1 VSTIEDYTRPRF
13 VRGVRLQ
20 WDDIRKRHTL
30 LFPEGALVLNPTAAA
45 VLELCDGK
53 RTVGAI
59 VTELEERYQG
69 ASVANDVRNLLS
81 RIAERGLLVH
91 EDGEDV
97 NKL

>member
-1 VSTIEDYTRPRF
+1 MSTIEDHTRPRF

-20 WDDIRKRHTL
+20 WDDIRKRHML

-53 RTVGAI
+53 RTVSAI

-69 ASVANDVRNLLS
+69 GSVGNDLRHLLS
-81 RIAERGLLVH
+81 RIAERGLLVY
-91 EDGEDV
+91 D
-97 NKL
+97 NT

>member
-1 VSTIEDYTRPRF
+1 MSTIEDHTRPRF

-20 WDDIRKRHTL
+20 WDDIRKRHML

-53 RTVGAI
+53 RTVSAI

-69 ASVANDVRNLLS
+69 ASVGNDLRHLLS
-81 RIAERGLLVH
+81 RIAERGLLVY
-91 EDGEDV
+91 D
-97 NKL
+97 NT

>member
-1 VSTIEDYTRPRF
+1 MNIIEDHTRLRF
-13 VRGVRLQ
+13 ARGVRMR
-20 WDDIRKRHTL
+20 WDDVRKRHML

-69 ASVANDVRNLLS
+69 ASVGNDVRNLLA
-81 RIAERGLLVH
+81 RIAERGLLIH
-91 EDGEDV
+91 NER
-97 NKL
+97 